1 LSVICRP
8 TVVDGFCAN
17 DFKFSLDV
25 RIKVLYKIEMVR
37 QLLPLDQ
44 VVDTIL
50 MSNVAFASDIGQGLG
65 IGMDGC
71 HQ

>member
-1 LSVICRP
+1 
-8 TVVDGFCAN
+8 
-17 DFKFSLDV
+17 
-25 RIKVLYKIEMVR
+25 MVR

-44 VVDTIL
+44 IVDTIL

>member
-1 LSVICRP
+1 MKLRP
-8 TVVDGFCAN
+8 TVVDGFGAN
-17 DFKFSLDV
+17 DLKLSLDV
-25 RIKVLYKIEMVR
+25 RIKVFYKVKMIR

-44 VVDTIL
+44 VVYAIL
-50 MSNVAFASDIGQGLG
+50 MSNIALASDIGQGLS

>member
-1 LSVICRP
+1 MRLRR
-8 TVVDGFCAN
+8 TVVDGFGAN
-17 DFKFSLDV
+17 DLKLSLDV
-25 RIKVLYKIEMVR
+25 RIKVFYKVEMIR

-50 MSNVAFASDIGQGLG
+50 MSDIAFPSDIGQGLS

>member
-1 LSVICRP
+1 MRLRR
-8 TVVDGFCAN
+8 TVVDGFGAN
-17 DFKFSLDV
+17 DLKLSLDV
-25 RIKVLYKIEMVR
+25 RIKVFYKVEMIR